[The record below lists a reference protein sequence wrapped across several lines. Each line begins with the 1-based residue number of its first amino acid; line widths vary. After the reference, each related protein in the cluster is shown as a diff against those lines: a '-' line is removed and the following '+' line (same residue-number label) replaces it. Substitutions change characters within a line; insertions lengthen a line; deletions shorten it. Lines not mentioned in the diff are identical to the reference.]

1 MTDEQASLYIR
12 LRRLQEQNRSD
23 LPGMMT
29 QRAMRAFSLQQDA
42 VPEIPR
48 HSVSVVVYPQDPF
61 VSEPAVRQIGAAD
74 IAPGLVNA
82 RFEIRDQTTPPAKPD
97 AEGNYLYWP
106 GTPEFDQIN
115 SLYYATFTL
124 RMYERYAQRALPWSF
139 PQPRLTIE
147 PHAGDGANA
156 FYSEQDRL
164 LGFHSFTFA
173 GETIHAA
180 QSADVVSHE
189 TAHAVLDG
197 MRDLMNESFGL
208 GAAAF
213 HESFGDMTAVLV
225 ALHDDSLVRRLLN
238 WTDGDLRLDNFV
250 TALAEHLTERLQKSG
265 EQMHGRS
272 VYLRNALN
280 DFRAVP
286 FDQLPTA
293 PERPEITLGRDSHSY
308 SRLFTGAFYDALVG
322 IYEMMKL
329 TLDERAAIHAAR
341 DILGNILTCAVE
353 VGPVGELDFS
363 DMAKAFLAA
372 DELLYAGKHSV
383 ILRLVFKQRG
393 ILDAAAAEDWLAEL
407 RALPAV
413 QSPGAMQSAL
423 DAALFLEQ
431 QALPVLPALK
441 GLELTPMMAYR
452 NGAGRVYLTYFSH
465 RRTTLNGEQYGQ
477 FNGSHVDAFGGL
489 TLSFDN
495 AGRLRCVFLR
505 PVTDEDIRQIQALT
519 AELIAQGLVAA
530 GAGQGG
536 GLSPLRPLHLQPG
549 KPRGLWLAHPPLL
562 NAQPLPGQSKLVK
575 YPVIFDALPGSPPD
589 FLTYL
594 RALRD
599 KLRR

>member
-29 QRAMRAFSLQQDA
+29 QRAMRAFSLQQETA
-42 VPEIPR
+42 PEVPR
-48 HSVSVVVYPQDPF
+48 HAVSVVVYPQDPF
-61 VSEPAVRQIGAAD
+61 VSEPAVRQINAAD
-74 IAPGLVNA
+74 IAPGLLNA
-82 RFEIRDQTTPPAKPD
+82 RFEIRDQSAALAKPD
-97 AEGNYLYWP
+97 AQGNYLYWP
-106 GTPEFDQIN
+106 GTPEFDQVN

-139 PQPRLTIE
+139 PQPRLGIE

-164 LGFHSFTFA
+164 LGFHSFTYA

-238 WTDGDLRLDNFV
+238 WTDGNLRLDNFV
-250 TALAEHLTERLQKSG
+250 TTVAEQLTERLQKRG
-265 EQMHGRS
+265 ENLHGRTI
-272 VYLRNALN
+272 YLRNALN
-280 DFRAVP
+280 DFKAVP
-286 FDQLPTA
+286 FDQLPAA
-293 PERPEITLGRDSHSY
+293 PERPNTTLGRDSHNY

-322 IYEMMKL
+322 VYELMKL
-329 TLDERAAIHAAR
+329 TLDERAAIHATR

-353 VGPVGELDFS
+353 IGPVGELDFS

-372 DELLYAGKHSV
+372 DEILYDGKHST

-393 ILDAAAAEDWLAEL
+393 LLDTAAAEAWLDEL
-407 RALPAV
+407 HTLPAIEV
-413 QSPGAMQSAL
+413 PGTMQSTL
-423 DAALFLEQ
+423 DAALFLEEKV
-431 QALPVLPALK
+431 LPALPALK

-452 NGAGRVYLTYFSH
+452 SGSGRVYLTYFTH
-465 RRTTLNGEQYGQ
+465 RRTTLAGEQYGQ

-489 TLSFDN
+489 TLSFDST
-495 AGRLRCVFLR
+495 GRLRCAFLR
-505 PVTDEDIRQIQALT
+505 PVTDDDVRQIHVLT
-519 AELIAQGLVAA
+519 ADLIAQGLVAA
-530 GAGQGG
+530 GMGQGG
-536 GLSPLRPLHLQPG
+536 GITPIQPLHLQPG
-549 KPRGLWLAHPPLL
+549 NPLGLWLAHPPLL
-562 NAQPLPGQSKLVK
+562 NAAPLPGAAKLVK
-575 YPVIFDALPGSPPD
+575 YPVIFDALPGTLPD
-589 FLTYL
+589 ILTYL
-594 RALRD
+594 HALRQ
-599 KLRR
+599 KLRL